1 MTVSNEMEN
10 ISEKI
15 QTIKE
20 SQMKIL
26 ELESI
31 TKMKN
36 SLAWLN
42 SRLQVTEEREYES
55 RVIELAQSK
64 GERRKK
70 KMMSA
75 HFAITYTKIGMVQK
89 LG

>member
-1 MTVSNEMEN
+1 MTVSNQMEN
-10 ISEKI
+10 INEKI

-20 SQMKIL
+20 SRMGIL

-36 SLAWLN
+36 SLARLN
-42 SRLQVTEEREYES
+42 SRLQVTEEREHES

-64 GERRKK
+64 GERKK

-75 HFAITYTKIGMVQK
+75 HFAITYTKIGMIQK
-89 LG
+89 LV